1 MSDLSSHPFVTLA
14 LARRL
19 ELANSWRAVNYA
31 EAYQRLHPRAAC
43 ASQPIGGGYAV
54 FISPTSPVNK
64 AAGLGLDRPP
74 TRADLQALEDFF
86 RSRGARPTI
95 DACPLADPGL
105 FRLLREAGYGV
116 DGFFSVLARVLP
128 EGLSPGPLPPGLR
141 VTRARPAEA
150 ERWLELVGQGF
161 DESDPPT
168 PETLDILGPNFH
180 ARSSA
185 AYFAWLDGRPVAGG
199 GMYYH
204 EGVVELGGASTLPAY
219 RRRGAQRAL
228 IEARLADA
236 RALGCDLGMVLTG
249 PGSNSQRNAQRA
261 GFWLAYTRVVLAKP
275 L

>member
-1 MSDLSSHPFVTLA
+1 MSDLSTHLFVTPA

-19 ELANSWRAVNYA
+19 ELASAWRAVNYA
-31 EAYQRLHPRAAC
+31 AAYRRLHPPAAC
-43 ASQPIGGGYAV
+43 ASQPVGSGWAV

-64 AAGLGLDRPP
+64 AAGLGLDGPP

-105 FRLLREAGYGV
+105 FRLLGEAGYV
-116 DGFFSVLARVLP
+116 ADGFFSVLARVLP
-128 EGLSPGPLPPGLR
+128 EGLAPGPLPPGLR
-141 VTRARPAEA
+141 VTRAGPAEA
-150 ERWLELVGQGF
+150 DRWLDLVGQGF
-161 DESDPPT
+161 DERDPPS

-180 ARSSA
+180 APSSA

-199 GMYYH
+199 GMYLH

-228 IEARLADA
+228 IEARLAAA
-236 RALGCDLGMVLTG
+236 RALGCDLGLVLTR
-249 PGSNSQRNAQRA
+249 PGSDSQRNVLRA
-261 GFWLAYTRVVLAKP
+261 GFWLAYTKVVLAKP
-275 L
+275 